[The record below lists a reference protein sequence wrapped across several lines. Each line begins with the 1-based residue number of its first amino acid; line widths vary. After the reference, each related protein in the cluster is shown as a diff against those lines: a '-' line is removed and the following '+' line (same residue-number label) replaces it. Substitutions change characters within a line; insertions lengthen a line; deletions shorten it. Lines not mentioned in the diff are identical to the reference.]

1 MLLKNSEDA
10 LANANQK
17 IESIEKE
24 KEDLTKQ
31 IHDSTE
37 NVTYLQSEVDRVQ
50 ILLNTSEDF
59 VSDLEAKQK
68 QEISTIS
75 SVLDRAVTNIGVLKN
90 MIKTKNIELDKAKS
104 EIVSLK
110 LEKSTMKDNLDKIYI
125 GEVEQ
130 GFLAMGKKFQKKE
143 DKFVAQLKVL
153 EEQKLLFLAQLEEH
167 KASSLPENA
176 ELCEDEE
183 TVDWNSYTVS
193 QLKTIAYG
201 CLLQKTGTKDELIE
215 RIRSH
220 EKKHPSDVMKQRDLC
235 LAYEKEANQSSSKS
249 SRKRK

>member
-1 MLLKNSEDA
+1 
-10 LANANQK
+10 
-17 IESIEKE
+17 
-24 KEDLTKQ
+24 
-31 IHDSTE
+31 
-37 NVTYLQSEVDRVQ
+37 
-50 ILLNTSEDF
+50 
-59 VSDLEAKQK
+59 
-68 QEISTIS
+68 
-75 SVLDRAVTNIGVLKN
+75 